1 MNKENAWDQKTD
13 VGIVEGP
20 VKEVYLEEITIAMKK
35 IKLEKSSGLL
45 EVSMKIINANG
56 KVGID
61 VMMKLCQSVLDGKG
75 MPKDWKT
82 SMMVPIYKG
91 KGDVTNC
98 CAYRG
103 VKLMEHRIKI
113 VEKVL
118 EKRIRALVE
127 RDDMQFGFM

>member
-1 MNKENAWDQKTD
+1 MNKENACDQKTD

-61 VMMKLCQSVLDGKG
+61 VMMKLLSKC
-75 MPKDWKT
+75 T
-82 SMMVPIYKG
+82 
-91 KGDVTNC
+91 
-98 CAYRG
+98 
-103 VKLMEHRIKI
+103 
-113 VEKVL
+113 
-118 EKRIRALVE
+118 
-127 RDDMQFGFM
+127 